1 MYLFW
6 KRGRREKEEDRLLK
20 RDFKAAL
27 DGLCVGLRA
36 GYSVENAFSSVIGEL
51 SRELKTDSRLLSE
64 FRYME
69 GQKLLG
75 VSLSTLFLELGN
87 RTGLED
93 IKNVA
98 QVFSAAKRTGGDL
111 SEIFQ
116 KTGKMLGDKLEVE
129 EEIEASLASRKNE
142 QLIMNIMPAAI
153 ILYLKLTSPGFL
165 KPLYGNAIGAGIMT
179 GCLLLYGAAW
189 WLGNRILDIWV

>member
-1 MYLFW
+1 M
-6 KRGRREKEEDRLLK
+6 
-20 RDFKAAL
+20 
-27 DGLCVGLRA
+27 
-36 GYSVENAFSSVIGEL
+36 ENAFSSVIGEL